1 MRWRRR
7 ARVVLPLLDGPDIP
21 IMVAFWGG
29 SWAIVSLSVS
39 GKEWSEV
46 KELSRAW
53 RGLLGLIFLSLIS
66 YLIVDGSRAKYRNVL
81 ILK

>member
-21 IMVAFWGG
+21 IMVAFWGD
-29 SWAIVSLSVS
+29 SWDIVSLSVS
-39 GKEWSEV
+39 GGEGSEV
-46 KELSRAW
+46 KESSRAW
-53 RGLLGLIFLSLIS
+53 RGVWFLSASVIF
-66 YLIVDGSRAKYRNVL
+66 YLIVDGSSVKYKNVL